1 MWFVSLLICEGM
13 IKVKKGL
20 NIPISGSPT
29 DSIDTSKSVRSVAV
43 LGPDYN
49 GMKPTMHVDEG
60 DVVKIGQ
67 ILFEDKRNPGVVFT
81 SPAGGKI
88 ESINRGARRVLQ
100 SVVVDVSETEENV
113 EFTSY
118 ENEELS
124 SADGQVIR
132 DQLVRSG
139 LWTSFRTRPFSKIPA
154 IDSFPSN
161 VFVTAIDTNPLSAN
175 VNSILNLN
183 KNFFKAGIAVIKLLT
198 QNKIHVCVDS
208 EFSLNLDEDSQIVNH
223 VFEGPHPAGLTG
235 THMHFVSPA
244 TLTNVNWSINYQD
257 VIAFG
262 KLFLTGKLPV
272 TTIISLAGPQVVNPR
287 LIQTRVGACT
297 DELCAGELT
306 HRDNRIISGA
316 VISGREAIG
325 PYAYLGKYH
334 SQVSVVKEAGKADR
348 EFMNWLTPGPR
359 KFSKIPLF
367 TSYLMPKKE
376 FKFKTLMNGS
386 DRAIVPTG
394 VYEEVM
400 PLNLLATVLMR
411 YIAVGDTEKIQDL
424 GGLEL
429 DEEDLALC
437 SFVCPS
443 KYDFGSLLRSNLNQ
457 IEVEG

>member
-1 MWFVSLLICEGM
+1 
-13 IKVKKGL
+13 
-20 NIPISGSPT
+20 
-29 DSIDTSKSVRSVAV
+29 
-43 LGPDYN
+43 
-49 GMKPTMHVDEG
+49 
-60 DVVKIGQ
+60 
-67 ILFEDKRNPGVVFT
+67 
-81 SPAGGKI
+81 
-88 ESINRGARRVLQ
+88 
-100 SVVVDVSETEENV
+100 VVDVSETEENV

-386 DRAIVPTG
+386 DRAIVPIG